1 MSRFDR
7 YMLSQLMTV
16 FGFFALV
23 LVSVY
28 WVNRAV
34 ALFDQLLGDG
44 QTALVFLEISALTLP
59 NVIRLVLPVAS
70 FAAAV
75 FVTNRLS
82 TDSEL
87 VVMQATGFSS
97 FRLARP
103 VLMFGLVV
111 ALLMSVLTHYL
122 VPASRSTLAER
133 QGEIAENITARLLV
147 EGQFL
152 HPAEGITLY
161 IREILPSGE
170 LRDIYLSDARS
181 PRSRTTY
188 SARAAYVVR
197 GDSGPVLVMVDGL
210 AQTLRAEGQRL
221 FTTRFGDLTYD
232 IGALVSVGGRGRLD
246 ARELPTLALFNPSE
260 TLLEETRQSRAFF
273 LHEAHSRFAQPML
286 AAVSALI
293 GFGTLLLGGFS
304 RFGVWR
310 QMLLAVVLLV
320 LVQMVAN
327 VASGMALRDERLA
340 ALAWA
345 PVLAGG
351 AIAVLVLWLSI
362 RPRRVRPPRPPQG
375 PPQNPRRGLHGG
387 ATA

>member
-7 YMLSQLMTV
+7 YMLSQLMVV

-23 LVSVY
+23 LVSIY

-103 VLMFGLVV
+103 VLMFGLIV
-111 ALLMSVLTHYL
+111 ALMMSVLTHYL
-122 VPASRSTLAER
+122 VPASRAALADR
-133 QGEIAENITARLLV
+133 QAEIAENITARLLT
-147 EGQFL
+147 EGRFL

-161 IREILPSGE
+161 IREITPQGE

-181 PRSRTTY
+181 ESSRTTY
-188 SARAAYVVR
+188 SARSAFIVR
-197 GDSGPVLVMVDGL
+197 GDSGPMLVMVEGV
-210 AQTLRAEGQRL
+210 AQTLRREGQRL
-221 FTTRFGDLTYD
+221 FTTRFADFTYD
-232 IGALVSVGGRGRLD
+232 IGALITGGGRGRID
-246 ARELPTLALFNPSE
+246 ARELPTTALFNPS
-260 TLLEETRQSRAFF
+260 LAALEQTGQSRAFF
-273 LHEAHSRFAQPML
+273 LFEGHSRFAQPML
-286 AAVSALI
+286 AAVTAVV

-310 QMLLAVVLLV
+310 QILFAIVLLV
-320 LVQMVAN
+320 LVQMMGN
-327 VASGMALRDERLA
+327 VTAGIALRDERLA
-340 ALAWA
+340 VLAWT
-345 PVLAGG
+345 PVVFG
-351 AIAVLVLWLSI
+351 AALSVAVLWASG
-362 RPRRVRPPRPPQG
+362 RPRR
-375 PPQNPRRGLHGG
+375 RR
-387 ATA
+387 AAA